1 MIFKGGHI
9 ILTVKN
15 VEKKK
20 MIVALTIAIMA
31 IGTLL
36 LISPALAEEDL
47 GEPEATGKTRSWRP
61 LLKLRLLIYVLK
73 NGTPTELGGEVVVLD
88 GRILVL
94 SIDDSLTNV
103 NIPGKWIVD
112 GETMTAQ
119 ELFDGDPIGPGDA
132 ITINS
137 LKIEVVRET
146 HKVKSYFAYRIEAEE
161 TTASVVLPF
170 NIEG

>member
-1 MIFKGGHI
+1 
-9 ILTVKN
+9 

-36 LISPALAEEDL
+36 FIPTALAEEEL
-47 GEPEATGKTRSWRP
+47 GETVATGKARSWRP

-73 NGTPTELGGEVVVLD
+73 NGTPTELVGEVVALD

-94 SIDDSLTNV
+94 SIDGSLTNV

-119 ELFDGDPIGPGDA
+119 ELFDGDPIGPGDTV
-132 ITINS
+132 TIKS
-137 LKIEVVRET
+137 LKIEVVGET
-146 HKVKSYFAYRIEAEE
+146 HKVTSYFAYRIEAEE
-161 TTASVVLPF
+161 ATASAVLPF